1 MIQRHYH
8 QRGEVRQAR
17 HLGSVLRVCRTYK
30 EVADSGGVV
39 IQRQGFSTVDIRV
52 LAIATNLP
60 LFSHFGLRIHRNV
73 ERRLRLHR
81 NQKSIGGLHQEAR
94 RLLPPDLHRIESA
107 SSLWRKMHNK
117 KLTSIVGVCTI
128 ISHQRVFEVSIYCQW
143 DRLSREAR
151 I

>member
-94 RLLPPDLHRIESA
+94 RLLPPDLHRVESA
-107 SSLWRKMHNK
+107 CGLWQKMHNK
-117 KLTSIVGVCTI
+117 ERTPIVGVCVI
-128 ISHQRVFEVSIYCQW
+128 ISHQRIRYLNLFPVGSIVQG
-143 DRLSREAR
+143 D
-151 I
+151 